1 MATFSHKG
9 RRNRVCGRA
18 DSSKVNG
25 DHAIKTRMTNTG
37 TKPIITAQKQ
47 NDDTTTK
54 SRNVSRTAVCIRML
68 IGFPPVFFV
77 SPRQSN
83 TPGGLSL
90 PPF

>member
-1 MATFSHKG
+1 
-9 RRNRVCGRA
+9 
-18 DSSKVNG
+18 
-25 DHAIKTRMTNTG
+25 
-37 TKPIITAQKQ
+37 
-47 NDDTTTK
+47 
-54 SRNVSRTAVCIRML
+54 ML